1 MNDHKKFVEL
11 KEKLQQVEMEKNI
24 LIDKIRA
31 LMKENTE
38 LKKLQRSAVEAR
50 TESTQKILKAK
61 AKNKRE
67 DRAQDKPEVSQQR
80 KATTANPTA
89 QNVIMEN
96 GEDQVSH
103 RT

>member
-31 LMKENTE
+31 LTKENSE
-38 LKKLQRSAVEAR
+38 LKKLQGSAVEAR
-50 TESTQKILKAK
+50 TESTQKIPKAT

-67 DRAQDKPEVSQQR
+67 DRV
-80 KATTANPTA
+80 
-89 QNVIMEN
+89 
-96 GEDQVSH
+96 
-103 RT
+103 